1 MTENTI
7 NFFNGNTAEPAN
19 MVMRISKEGIW
30 VDPDLPTTEAADAVL
45 RALDGSIKFLVNK
58 AIEDEREAC
67 AKVADEHAKQVLEH
81 NFSALIANNIRAR
94 GQK

>member
-7 NFFNGNTAEPAN
+7 NFFNGGSAEPAN

-58 AIEDEREAC
+58 AIEEEREAC
-67 AKVADEHAKQVLEH
+67 AKYVEECCLPDSYSEACLPD
-81 NFSALIANNIRAR
+81 IANELRAR
-94 GQK
+94 G